1 MDFSAILSQFP
12 DLYTL
17 AGQFFVGMSRA
28 MILFVVAAGLTVV
41 MGVLRIVN
49 FTHGTFYML
58 GAFIAFSVAQWLG
71 GSSGFWL
78 ALLIAPLIVAAL
90 SFVVESTLMRRIY
103 DQPRLMQLLLT
114 YALVLAFNDLIK
126 IVWGVHYKSMANP
139 IPGSISLGGATL
151 PSYNLI
157 LLAAGPL
164 VALGLWFFMS
174 RTMMGKLCRAT
185 ATDREMVDALG
196 INSKQVFASVFVL
209 GCYLAGLGGTLIAP
223 TTNIVIGMGM
233 GIIINAILV
242 VVVGGLGNVWGAL
255 VVSFIFGIGESFGV
269 LFAPRFALV
278 FPFLI
283 AATLLMIR
291 PSGLMKSVW

>member
-1 MDFSAILSQFP
+1 MDFSVVLSHLP
-12 DLYTL
+12 DLSTL
-17 AGQFFVGMSRA
+17 VGQFVVGLSRA

-49 FTHGTFYML
+49 FAHGTFYML
-58 GAFIAFSVAQWLG
+58 GAFIAFSIAQWLG
-71 GSSGFWL
+71 GSVGFCL
-78 ALLIAPLIVAAL
+78 ALLIAPLCVAAL
-90 SFVVESTLMRRIY
+90 SLALEGVLMRRIY
-103 DQPRLMQLLLT
+103 SQPRLMQLLLT
-114 YALVLAFNDLIK
+114 YAVVLVFNDLIK
-126 IVWGVHYKSMANP
+126 IVWGVHYKSLSNP
-139 IPGSISLGGATL
+139 IPGSISLGGTTL

-174 RTMMGKLCRAT
+174 RTTMGKLSRAT

-196 INSKQVFASVFVL
+196 INSKLVFASVFVL

-233 GIIINAILV
+233 GVIINALLV

-269 LFAPRFALV
+269 LLAPRFALV

-283 AATLLMIR
+283 ATTLLIIR
-291 PSGLMKSVW
+291 PTGLMKSVW